1 MSGIALKR
9 AASTLMSTL
18 GLAMPDNFRH
28 FEATDPS
35 GRVWNVDFLWIQNAI
50 SIRHADAVDVKFELS
65 AGAERTTKVVALM
78 HPDLLA
84 LREGS
89 GLPVTD
95 PWCSALAARHL
106 RRMIE
111 TGEDMEK
118 ALVTPGLET
127 LREYA

>member
-1 MSGIALKR
+1 MQ
-9 AASTLMSTL
+9 
-18 GLAMPDNFRH
+18 DNFRH

-65 AGAERTTKVVALM
+65 AGPERAIKVVALP

-84 LREGS
+84 LSERTRKP
-89 GLPVTD
+89 LTD
-95 PWCSALAARHL
+95 PWCSSLAARHL
-106 RRMIE
+106 RHMIE

-118 ALVTPGLET
+118 VLVTPPLDT
-127 LREYA
+127 LAEYA